1 MSGAQWFSLAGFTVL
16 VIASLY
22 LARQA
27 ASGIRTKDKAAGRGS
42 PAPAVA
48 YSLTAAMLPWKKESA
63 RLHRPVYTLGILYH
77 MGGFL
82 SFLWLAIIFFGLDA
96 GLPPIVRTASA
107 GLLALAALCGLAL
120 LTRRITD
127 RKLRHFSTPDDYFS
141 NLLVTGF
148 QVLTAA
154 SLIYERV
161 VPGLYIYAGLLMM
174 YIPLGKLRHAI
185 YFVFARTY
193 LGIFY
198 GRRGV
203 WPPRSKQPWQQ

>member
-1 MSGAQWFSLAGFTVL
+1 VSGAQWFSLAGFTVL

-22 LARQA
+22 LARQV

-42 PAPAVA
+42 PGPAVA

-63 RLHRPVYTLGILYH
+63 RLHLPAYTMGILYH
-77 MGGFL
+77 VGGFL
-82 SFLWLAIIFFGLDA
+82 SFLWLAIIFFDLYA
-96 GLPPIVRTASA
+96 GLPRVVRTASA
-107 GLLALAALCGLAL
+107 GLLVLAVLCGLAL
-120 LTRRITD
+120 LIRRIAD
-127 RKLRHFSTPDDYFS
+127 PKLRHFSTPDDYFS

-148 QVLTAA
+148 QALTAA
-154 SLIYERV
+154 ALIYERI
-161 VPGLYIYAGLLMM
+161 VPGLYIYAGVLMM
-174 YIPLGKLRHAI
+174 YIPLGKLRHAV

-203 WPPRSKQPWQQ
+203 WPPRNRQSWQQ